1 MLVLLAAPKAGAALP
16 PKPTLPAKAA
26 VFVAAPDDAA
36 GVKAEAALL
45 KALEDASVPVVDV
58 PAAFPTPAP
67 DDGGAK
73 LVAAA
78 KQAYDDLDYEAA
90 ATKWTEALAW
100 FTQHPE
106 AATAKGLGEVHFFSA
121 VLAIQN
127 GGKTQAK
134 KATEEFVRALLHDP
148 ELKADAQTYGADI
161 KKAFDKALQEL
172 AARPTAPLSAES
184 TPAGAEVT
192 FRGAVVGTTPLSGGP
207 AVPAGRHLVLFS
219 RPGYAAAGALVDAT
233 KDGASAQA
241 TLTAA
246 PGYAEVRS
254 AAAAVVASGLGTKGK
269 LPAGGKKVAELVK
282 ARFLVLSDGTAVEAW
297 DVETGNRVT
306 GLGLGEADLAKTA
319 QKVKDFV
326 SRPSPVGGD
335 EKVAVAESGPRGPLL
350 KQWWFWT
357 AVGVVAVGTATTV
370 GVVAANNSGGRPYNV
385 VLGLP

>member
-1 MLVLLAAPKAGAALP
+1 MLLVLAAPRSGAALP
-16 PKPTLPAKAA
+16 PRPTLPAKAA
-26 VFVAAPDDAA
+26 VFVSASDEGA
-36 GVKAEAALL
+36 GAKAEAALL
-45 KALEDASVPVVDV
+45 KALEAAEVPLVDV
-58 PAAFPTPAP
+58 PAAFPAPTP

-73 LVAAA
+73 LVAEA

-90 ATKWTEALAW
+90 AKKWTEALAW

-106 AATAKGLGEVHFFSA
+106 AATAKGLGEVHFFTA
-121 VLAIQN
+121 VLAVQN
-127 GGKTQAK
+127 GGKSQAK

-148 ELKADAQTYGADI
+148 ELKADAQTYGNDI
-161 KKAFDKALQEL
+161 KKAFDKATQEVNAKPAATL
-172 AARPTAPLSAES
+172 AIES

-192 FRGAVVGTTPLSGGP
+192 FRGASLGTTPVASGP
-207 AVPAGRHLVLFS
+207 SVPAGRHLVLFS
-219 RPGYAAAGALVDAT
+219 RPGYGPAGVLADVT
-233 KDGASAQA
+233 KEGGRAEA

-246 PGYAEVRS
+246 PGYAELRS
-254 AAAAVVASGLGTKGK
+254 AAASVITGGVGTRGK
-269 LPAGGKKVAELVK
+269 PPAGAKKVADLVK
-282 ARFLVLSDGTAVEAW
+282 ARYLVVSNGTAVEAW

-306 GLGLGEADLAKTA
+306 GLGLGDDELLKTA

-326 SRPSPVGGD
+326 TKPSPVAGP
-335 EKVAVAESGPRGPLL
+335 EKVASEEPGAGGGVL